1 MSTSDPAKAFCYLE
15 HINDD
20 RNKIVLRDSSL
31 VITHRN
37 RVDRF
42 DLTQVKELSFGQ
54 RKAMLYFISGGI
66 TVPLTAV
73 AFYRDFLHPWP
84 TLFLLFGG
92 IFAMYL
98 GWRGYHVLSIHLF
111 GLRRDYKLHDIS
123 ENLRAFVNFTTN
135 ILPVNNDLK
144 NERAR
149 MIFHVT
155 TVQQWQSNKT
165 ELHYLKKENEEFIHA
180 STEQQLPQTIRRYFQ
195 GKSNLLLI
203 TIDPLIVAPEIK
215 YEDLTEHGQLFPH
228 IYGDLNLNA
237 VVKVEELN

>member
-1 MSTSDPAKAFCYLE
+1 MSASDPAKAFCYLE
-15 HINDD
+15 QINDD

-54 RKAMLYFISGGI
+54 RKAMLFLITGGI

-92 IFAMYL
+92 IFAMYM
-98 GWRGYHVLSIHLF
+98 GWRGYHVFSVQLF
-111 GLRRDYKLHDIS
+111 GLRRDYRLHDIS
-123 ENLRAFVNFTTN
+123 ENLRAFVNFATT
-135 ILPVNNDLK
+135 ILPVNKDLK
-144 NERAR
+144 NQRAR
-149 MIFHVT
+149 MIFHIT
-155 TVQQWQSNKT
+155 SVQHWQSHKT
-165 ELHYLKKENEEFIHA
+165 ESHYIKNNNEEFIHA
-180 STEQQLPQTIRRYFQ
+180 STEQQLTQTIKRYFQ
-195 GKSNLLLI
+195 GKSNLLLV
-203 TIDPLIVAPEIK
+203 TIDPLKVAPEIK
-215 YEDLTEHGQLFPH
+215 YEDLVGQGQLFPH
-228 IYGDLNLNA
+228 IYGNLNLDA